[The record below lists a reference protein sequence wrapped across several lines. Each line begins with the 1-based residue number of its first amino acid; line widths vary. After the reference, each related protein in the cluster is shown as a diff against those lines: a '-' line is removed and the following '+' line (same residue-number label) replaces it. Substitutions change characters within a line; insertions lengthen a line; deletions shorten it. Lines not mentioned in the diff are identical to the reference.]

1 MTFNELNLSAPLLRA
16 IAEAGYETP
25 SPIQAKAIPPVLEGR
40 DLMGCAQTGTGKTA
54 AFALPMLDRLNASK
68 PHKPGAIRALI
79 LTPTRELA
87 LQIGESFAAYGKYQ
101 KLRHTVIFGGV
112 GQGPQVEAI
121 KKGVEILIACPG
133 RLNDLVGQG
142 LVDLSNLEIFVL
154 DEADRMLDMGFV
166 HDVKKV
172 IAKLPKVRQ
181 NLMFSAT
188 MPKEIEQLAAGI
200 LRNPAFVKVN
210 PVSST
215 VERIDQSLYFV
226 EKGNKKFLLP
236 WLIKNLN
243 PPVVNALVFSRTKH
257 GADKIAKD
265 LNKQGIPAAAI
276 HGNKSQSARV
286 AALEGFKAGKTKVLV
301 ATDIAARGI
310 DISELSHVFNYD
322 LPEVPETYVHRIGR
336 TARAGADGTAVSF
349 CAPEEKEYLAGI
361 EKLNRRQIPVI
372 SGHPW
377 DGVPAPVKAAPPVR
391 GRKPKAEAAPAEAP
405 AQPEKAEK
413 PAKAV
418 KAEKTPKAEKAA
430 KNAKLEKVK
439 ADPKP
444 QKAKATPKIEAKEE
458 DSMDDNQKRTPGGRS
473 ENRRSNNNRRR
484 ESGAAQA
491 PNRGS
496 NAQPKF
502 DPHFVSAP
510 EATPLRPAKK
520 NLNQNPNQSQNPAP
534 AAKPAQAQNNAPKG
548 ENSRRDRNARG
559 NRNERNDRSARP
571 AQSQNNGQ
579 NEPKSAPSQNA
590 QPQANRRGSAFSA
603 GQGAGRTS
611 RAPKAEPSR
620 RGRAAAAKDE
630 DPGLVL
636 ISRRPPQQKFT
647 NFEEY
652 MTAHGGATAP
662 IEDHSEEV

>member
-1 MTFNELNLSAPLLRA
+1 MTFNELNLSAPVLRA
-16 IAEAGYETP
+16 VAQAGYESL
-25 SPIQAKAIPPVLEGR
+25 SPIQAAAIPPVLAGR

-54 AFALPMLDRLNASK
+54 AFALPMLDRLTASAPRK
-68 PHKPGAIRALI
+68 KGAIRALI

-87 LQIGESFAAYGKYQ
+87 LQIGESFEAYGKYLT
-101 KLRHTVIFGGV
+101 LRSTVIFGGV
-112 GQGPQVEAI
+112 GQAPQVAAL
-121 KKGVEILIACPG
+121 KKGVDILIACPG

-142 LVDLSNLEIFVL
+142 LLDLSNIEIFVL

-172 IAKLPKVRQ
+172 IAKLPRQRQ

-200 LRNPAFVKVN
+200 LHDPAFVKVD

-215 VERIDQSLYFV
+215 VDRIQQSLYFV

-236 WLIKNLN
+236 WLIKNLK
-243 PPVVNALVFSRTKH
+243 PEVVNALVFSRTKH

-276 HGNKSQSARV
+276 HGNKSQTARV
-286 AALEGFKAGKTKVLV
+286 TALEDFKAGKTRVLV

-361 EKLNRRQIPVI
+361 EKLNRRQIPVV

-391 GRKPKAEAAPAEAP
+391 GKKPKAEAEQPA
-405 AQPEKAEK
+405 
-413 PAKAV
+413 
-418 KAEKTPKAEKAA
+418 KAEKAA
-430 KNAKLEKVK
+430 KAEKPAAPKKEKAAAKQLS
-439 ADPKP
+439 PKN
-444 QKAKATPKIEAKEE
+444 TEPKEGTSMEE
-458 DSMDDNQKRTPGGRS
+458 NQKRTSGGRN
-473 ENRRSNNNRRR
+473 ENRRSNNSRTRR
-484 ESGAAQA
+484 EGNAQQPA
-491 PNRGS
+491 NRGS

-510 EATPLRPAKK
+510 EATPLRPVKK
-520 NLNQNPNQSQNPAP
+520 AP
-534 AAKPAQAQNNAPKG
+534 AAQPAAKQTAPAQNGQRQRGGQPARAEQRTDRNDPRTEQRA
-548 ENSRRDRNARG
+548 ERNAR
-559 NRNERNDRSARP
+559 NARP
-571 AQSQNNGQ
+571 AQNGQ
-579 NEPKSAPSQNA
+579 SQQSSRNNRNAVQSSRPDRPAKSEAP
-590 QPQANRRGSAFSA
+590 R
-603 GQGAGRTS
+603 S
-611 RAPKAEPSR
+611 RSRNTAPAR
-620 RGRAAAAKDE
+620 DE
-630 DPGLVL
+630 DPGLML

-652 MTAHGGATAP
+652 MTAHSGATAP
-662 IEDHSEEV
+662 IEDHTDET

>member
-1 MTFNELNLSAPLLRA
+1 MTFKELNLSAPLLRA
-16 IAEAGYETP
+16 VQEAGYETP
-25 SPIQAKAIPPVLEGR
+25 SPIQAAAIPPVLAGR

-54 AFALPMLDRLNASK
+54 AFALPMLDRLTANAPRRK
-68 PHKPGAIRALI
+68 GAVRALI

-87 LQIGESFAAYGKYQ
+87 LQIGESFEAYGKYL
-101 KLRHTVIFGGV
+101 KLRSTVIFGGV
-112 GQGPQVEAI
+112 GQAPQVEAL
-121 KKGVEILIACPG
+121 KKGVDILIACPG
-133 RLNDLVGQG
+133 RLNDLIGQG
-142 LVDLSNLEIFVL
+142 FIDLSALEIFVL

-172 IAKLPKVRQ
+172 IAKLPAQRQ

-188 MPKEIEQLAAGI
+188 MPAEIEQLAAGI
-200 LRNPAFVKVN
+200 LHEPAFVKVD

-215 VERIDQSLYFV
+215 VDRIQQSLYYV
-226 EKGNKKFLLP
+226 EKGNKKLLLP
-236 WLIKNLN
+236 WLIKNLQ

-391 GRKPKAEAAPAEAP
+391 GRKPKMEAVAEAP
-405 AQPEKAEK
+405 APVEKPVKAARAEKAPKAEK
-413 PAKAV
+413 TAKAAKAV
-418 KAEKTPKAEKAA
+418 KAEPKA
-430 KNAKLEKVK
+430 
-439 ADPKP
+439 
-444 QKAKATPKIEAKEE
+444 QKANATPKIEAKEE
-458 DSMDDNQKRTPGGRS
+458 HLMDENQKRTPGGRN

-484 ESGAAQA
+484 EGGAAQA

-510 EATPLRPAKK
+510 ETTPLRPAKK
-520 NLNQNPNQSQNPAP
+520 NLNQNQNAAP
-534 AAKPAQAQNNAPKG
+534 AAKPAAPVQSNNGSKS
-548 ENSRRDRNARG
+548 ENNSRRDRNARG
-559 NRNERNDRSARP
+559 SRNERNERNDRGARP
-571 AQSQNNGQ
+571 AQNQSGSQ
-579 NEPKSAPSQNA
+579 NEPRNA
-590 QPQANRRGSAFSA
+590 QPGSQPQANRRGSAFSA
-603 GQGAGRTS
+603 GQGAGRPA

-620 RGRAAAAKDE
+620 RGRVAAAKDE

-652 MTAHGGATAP
+652 MSAHGGATAP

>member
-1 MTFNELNLSAPLLRA
+1 MTFNELNLSAPVLRA
-16 IAEAGYETP
+16 VAQAGYESP
-25 SPIQAKAIPPVLEGR
+25 SPIQAAAIPPVLAGR
-40 DLMGCAQTGTGKTA
+40 DLMGYAQTGTGKTA
-54 AFALPMLDRLNASK
+54 AFALPMLDRLTASAPRK
-68 PHKPGAIRALI
+68 KGAIRALI

-87 LQIGESFAAYGKYQ
+87 LQIGESFETYGRYLT
-101 KLRHTVIFGGV
+101 LRSTVIFGGV
-112 GQGPQVEAI
+112 GQAPQVAAL
-121 KKGVEILIACPG
+121 KKGVDILIACPG

-142 LVDLSNLEIFVL
+142 LLDLSNIEIFVL

-172 IAKLPKVRQ
+172 IAKLPGQRQ

-200 LRNPAFVKVN
+200 LHDPAFVKVD

-215 VERIDQSLYFV
+215 VDRIQQSLYFV

-236 WLIKNLN
+236 WLIKNLK
-243 PPVVNALVFSRTKH
+243 PEVVNALVFSRTKH

-276 HGNKSQSARV
+276 HGNKSQTARV
-286 AALEGFKAGKTKVLV
+286 TALEDFKAGKTRVLV

-336 TARAGADGTAVSF
+336 TARAGADGTAISF

-361 EKLNRRQIPVI
+361 EKLNRRQIPVV

-391 GRKPKAEAAPAEAP
+391 GKKPKAEAE
-405 AQPEKAEK
+405 QP
-413 PAKAV
+413 V
-418 KAEKTPKAEKAA
+418 KAEQPAKAEKAA
-430 KNAKLEKVK
+430 KAEKPAAPKKEKAAAKQPS
-439 ADPKP
+439 PKN
-444 QKAKATPKIEAKEE
+444 TEPKEGTSMEE
-458 DSMDDNQKRTPGGRS
+458 NQKRTSGGRN
-473 ENRRSNNNRRR
+473 ENRRSNNSRTRR
-484 ESGAAQA
+484 EGNAQQPA
-491 PNRGS
+491 NRGS

-510 EATPLRPAKK
+510 EATPLRPVKK
-520 NLNQNPNQSQNPAP
+520 AP
-534 AAKPAQAQNNAPKG
+534 AAQPAAKQTAPAQNGQRQRGGQPARAEQRTDRNDPRTEQRA
-548 ENSRRDRNARG
+548 ERNAR
-559 NRNERNDRSARP
+559 NARP
-571 AQSQNNGQ
+571 AQNGQ
-579 NEPKSAPSQNA
+579 SQQGSRNNRNAVQSSRPDRPAKSEAP
-590 QPQANRRGSAFSA
+590 R
-603 GQGAGRTS
+603 S
-611 RAPKAEPSR
+611 RSRNTAPAR
-620 RGRAAAAKDE
+620 DE
-630 DPGLVL
+630 DPGLML

-662 IEDHSEEV
+662 IEDHTDET

>member
-1 MTFNELNLSAPLLRA
+1 MTFNELNLSAPVLRA
-16 IAEAGYETP
+16 VAQAGYESP
-25 SPIQAKAIPPVLEGR
+25 SPIQAAAIPPVLAGR

-54 AFALPMLDRLNASK
+54 AFALPMLDRLTASAPRK
-68 PHKPGAIRALI
+68 KGAIRALI

-87 LQIGESFAAYGKYQ
+87 LQIGESFEAYGKYLT
-101 KLRHTVIFGGV
+101 LRSTVIFGGV
-112 GQGPQVEAI
+112 GLAPQVAAL
-121 KKGVEILIACPG
+121 KKGVDILIACPG

-142 LVDLSNLEIFVL
+142 LLDLSNIEIFVL

-172 IAKLPKVRQ
+172 IAKLPRQRQ

-200 LRNPAFVKVN
+200 LHDPAFVKVD

-215 VERIDQSLYFV
+215 VDRIQQSLYFV

-236 WLIKNLN
+236 WLIKNLK
-243 PPVVNALVFSRTKH
+243 PEVVNALVFSRTKH

-265 LNKQGIPAAAI
+265 LNKQGIPVAAI
-276 HGNKSQSARV
+276 HGNKSQTARV
-286 AALEGFKAGKTKVLV
+286 TALEDFKAGKTRVLV

-361 EKLNRRQIPVI
+361 EKLNRRQIPVV

-391 GRKPKAEAAPAEAP
+391 GKKPKAEAE
-405 AQPEKAEK
+405 QPEK
-413 PAKAV
+413 PV
-418 KAEKTPKAEKAA
+418 KAEQPAKAEKAA
-430 KNAKLEKVK
+430 KAEKPAAPKKEKAAAKQPS
-439 ADPKP
+439 PKN
-444 QKAKATPKIEAKEE
+444 TEPKEGTSMEE
-458 DSMDDNQKRTPGGRS
+458 NQKRTSGGRS
-473 ENRRSNNNRRR
+473 ENRRSNNSRTRR
-484 ESGAAQA
+484 EGNA
-491 PNRGS
+491 PQPANRGS

-510 EATPLRPAKK
+510 EATPLRPVKK
-520 NLNQNPNQSQNPAP
+520 AP
-534 AAKPAQAQNNAPKG
+534 AAQPAAKQTAPAQNGQRQRGGQPARAEQRTDRNDPRTEQRA
-548 ENSRRDRNARG
+548 ERNAR
-559 NRNERNDRSARP
+559 NARP
-571 AQSQNNGQ
+571 AQNSQSQQGSRNNRNAVQ
-579 NEPKSAPSQNA
+579 SSRPARPAKSEAP
-590 QPQANRRGSAFSA
+590 
-603 GQGAGRTS
+603 
-611 RAPKAEPSR
+611 
-620 RGRAAAAKDE
+620 RGRSRNAAPARDE
-630 DPGLVL
+630 DPGLML

-647 NFEEY
+647 SFEEY

-662 IEDHSEEV
+662 IEDHTDET

>member
-1 MTFNELNLSAPLLRA
+1 MTFNELNLSAPVLRA
-16 IAEAGYETP
+16 VAQAGYESP
-25 SPIQAKAIPPVLEGR
+25 SPIQAAAIPPVLAGR

-54 AFALPMLDRLNASK
+54 AFALPMLDRLTASAPRK
-68 PHKPGAIRALI
+68 KGAIRALI

-87 LQIGESFAAYGKYQ
+87 LQIGESFEAYGKYLT
-101 KLRHTVIFGGV
+101 LRSTVIFGGV
-112 GQGPQVEAI
+112 GQAPQVAAL
-121 KKGVEILIACPG
+121 KKGVDILIACPG

-142 LVDLSNLEIFVL
+142 LLDLSNIEIFVL

-172 IAKLPKVRQ
+172 IAKLPRQRQ

-200 LRNPAFVKVN
+200 LHDPAFVKVD

-215 VERIDQSLYFV
+215 VERIQQSLYFV

-236 WLIKNLN
+236 WLIKNLR
-243 PPVVNALVFSRTKH
+243 PEVVNALVFSRTKH

-276 HGNKSQSARV
+276 HGNKSQTARV
-286 AALEGFKAGKTKVLV
+286 TALEDFKAGKTRVLV

-361 EKLNRRQIPVI
+361 EKLNRRQIPVV

-391 GRKPKAEAAPAEAP
+391 GKKPKAEAE
-405 AQPEKAEK
+405 QPEKPVKAEK
-413 PAKAV
+413 PAKA
-418 KAEKTPKAEKAA
+418 EKAA
-430 KNAKLEKVK
+430 KAEKPAAPKKEKAAAKQPS
-439 ADPKP
+439 PKN
-444 QKAKATPKIEAKEE
+444 TEPKEGTSMEE
-458 DSMDDNQKRTPGGRS
+458 NQKRTSGGRS
-473 ENRRSNNNRRR
+473 ENRRSNNSRTRR
-484 ESGAAQA
+484 EGNAQQPA
-491 PNRGS
+491 NRGS

-502 DPHFVSAP
+502 GPHFVSAP
-510 EATPLRPAKK
+510 EATPLRPVKK
-520 NLNQNPNQSQNPAP
+520 AP
-534 AAKPAQAQNNAPKG
+534 AAQPAAKQTAPAQNGQRQRGGQPARAEQRTDRNDPRTEQRA
-548 ENSRRDRNARG
+548 ERNAR
-559 NRNERNDRSARP
+559 NARP
-571 AQSQNNGQ
+571 AQNSQSQQGNRNNRNAVQ
-579 NEPKSAPSQNA
+579 SSRPDRPAKSEAP
-590 QPQANRRGSAFSA
+590 
-603 GQGAGRTS
+603 
-611 RAPKAEPSR
+611 
-620 RGRAAAAKDE
+620 RGRSRNAAPARDE
-630 DPGLVL
+630 DPGLML

-662 IEDHSEEV
+662 IEDHTDET

>member
-1 MTFNELNLSAPLLRA
+1 MTFNELNLSAPVLRA
-16 IAEAGYETP
+16 VAQAGYESP
-25 SPIQAKAIPPVLEGR
+25 SPIQAAAIPPVLAGR

-54 AFALPMLDRLNASK
+54 AFALPMLDRLTASAPRK
-68 PHKPGAIRALI
+68 KGAIRALI

-87 LQIGESFAAYGKYQ
+87 LQIGESFEAYGKYLT
-101 KLRHTVIFGGV
+101 LRSTVIFGGV
-112 GQGPQVEAI
+112 GQAPQVAAL
-121 KKGVEILIACPG
+121 KKGVDILIACPG

-142 LVDLSNLEIFVL
+142 LLDLSNIEIFVL

-172 IAKLPKVRQ
+172 IAKLPRQRQ

-200 LRNPAFVKVN
+200 LHDPAFVKVD

-215 VERIDQSLYFV
+215 VDRIQQSLYFV

-236 WLIKNLN
+236 WLIKNLK
-243 PPVVNALVFSRTKH
+243 PEVVNALVFSRTKH

-276 HGNKSQSARV
+276 HGNKSQTARV
-286 AALEGFKAGKTKVLV
+286 TALEDFKAGKTRVLV

-361 EKLNRRQIPVI
+361 EKLNRRQIPVV

-391 GRKPKAEAAPAEAP
+391 GKKPKAEAEQPA
-405 AQPEKAEK
+405 
-413 PAKAV
+413 
-418 KAEKTPKAEKAA
+418 KAEKAA
-430 KNAKLEKVK
+430 KAEKPAAPKKEKAAAKQPS
-439 ADPKP
+439 PKN
-444 QKAKATPKIEAKEE
+444 TEPKEGTSMEE
-458 DSMDDNQKRTPGGRS
+458 NQKRTSGGRN
-473 ENRRSNNNRRR
+473 ENRRANNSRTRR
-484 ESGAAQA
+484 EGNA
-491 PNRGS
+491 PQPANRGSNAPQPANRGS

-510 EATPLRPAKK
+510 EATPLRPVKK
-520 NLNQNPNQSQNPAP
+520 AP
-534 AAKPAQAQNNAPKG
+534 AAQPAAKQTAPAQNGQRQRGGQPARAEQRTDRNDPRTEQRA
-548 ENSRRDRNARG
+548 ERNSRN
-559 NRNERNDRSARP
+559 ARP
-571 AQSQNNGQ
+571 AQNSQSQQGSRNNRNAVQ
-579 NEPKSAPSQNA
+579 SSRPDRPAKSEAP
-590 QPQANRRGSAFSA
+590 
-603 GQGAGRTS
+603 
-611 RAPKAEPSR
+611 
-620 RGRAAAAKDE
+620 RGRSRNAAPARDE
-630 DPGLVL
+630 DPGLML

-662 IEDHSEEV
+662 IEDHTDET

>member
-1 MTFNELNLSAPLLRA
+1 MTFNELNLSAPVLRA
-16 IAEAGYETP
+16 VAQAGYESP
-25 SPIQAKAIPPVLEGR
+25 SPIQAAAIPPVLAGR

-54 AFALPMLDRLNASK
+54 AFALPMLDRLTASAPRK
-68 PHKPGAIRALI
+68 KGAIRALI

-87 LQIGESFAAYGKYQ
+87 LQIGESFEAYGKYLT
-101 KLRHTVIFGGV
+101 LRSTVIFGGV
-112 GQGPQVEAI
+112 GQAPQVAAL
-121 KKGVEILIACPG
+121 KKGVDILIACPG

-142 LVDLSNLEIFVL
+142 LLDLSNIEIFVL

-172 IAKLPKVRQ
+172 IAKLPRQRQ

-200 LRNPAFVKVN
+200 LHDPAFVKVD

-215 VERIDQSLYFV
+215 VDRIQQSLYFV

-236 WLIKNLN
+236 WLIKNLK
-243 PPVVNALVFSRTKH
+243 PEVVNALVFSRTKH

-276 HGNKSQSARV
+276 HGNKSQTARV
-286 AALEGFKAGKTKVLV
+286 TALEDFKAGKTRVLV

-361 EKLNRRQIPVI
+361 EKLNRRQIPVV

-391 GRKPKAEAAPAEAP
+391 GKKPKAEAE
-405 AQPEKAEK
+405 QPEKPVKAEK
-413 PAKAV
+413 PAKA
-418 KAEKTPKAEKAA
+418 EKAA
-430 KNAKLEKVK
+430 KAEK
-439 ADPKP
+439 P
-444 QKAKATPKIEAKEE
+444 ATPKKEKAAAKQPSPKNTEPKEGTSMEE
-458 DSMDDNQKRTPGGRS
+458 NQKRTSGGRS
-473 ENRRSNNNRRR
+473 ENRRSNNSRTRR
-484 ESGAAQA
+484 EGNA
-491 PNRGS
+491 PQPANRGS

-510 EATPLRPAKK
+510 EATPLRPVKK
-520 NLNQNPNQSQNPAP
+520 AP
-534 AAKPAQAQNNAPKG
+534 AAQPAAKQTAPVQNGQRQRGGQPARAEQRTDRNDPRTEQRA
-548 ENSRRDRNARG
+548 ERNSRN
-559 NRNERNDRSARP
+559 ARP
-571 AQSQNNGQ
+571 AQNSQNQQGSRNNRNAVQ
-579 NEPKSAPSQNA
+579 SSRPDRPAKSEAP
-590 QPQANRRGSAFSA
+590 
-603 GQGAGRTS
+603 
-611 RAPKAEPSR
+611 
-620 RGRAAAAKDE
+620 RGRSRNAAPARDE
-630 DPGLVL
+630 DPGLML

-662 IEDHSEEV
+662 IEDHTNET

>member
-1 MTFNELNLSAPLLRA
+1 MTFNDLKLSAPLLKA
-16 IAEAGYETP
+16 VSEAGYETP
-25 SPIQAKAIPPVLEGR
+25 SPIQASAIPPVLEGR

-54 AFALPMLDRLNASK
+54 AFALPMLDRLSAAAPRK
-68 PHKPGAIRALI
+68 KGAVRALI

-87 LQIGESFAAYGKYQ
+87 LQIGESFDAYGKYL
-101 KLRHTVIFGGV
+101 KLRSTVIFGGV
-112 GQGPQVEAI
+112 GQAPQVEAI
-121 KKGVEILIACPG
+121 RKGVDILIACPG
-133 RLNDLVGQG
+133 RLNDLIGQG
-142 LVDLSNLEIFVL
+142 HIDLSNLEVFVL

-172 IAKLPKVRQ
+172 IAKLPAKRQ

-200 LRNPAFVKVN
+200 LHDPAFVKVD

-236 WLIKNLN
+236 WLIQNLN

-391 GRKPKAEAAPAEAP
+391 GRKPKMEAVAEAP
-405 AQPEKAEK
+405 VEKPVKAAKAEK
-413 PAKAV
+413 APKAEKTAKAAKAV
-418 KAEKTPKAEKAA
+418 KAEPKA
-430 KNAKLEKVK
+430 
-439 ADPKP
+439 
-444 QKAKATPKIEAKEE
+444 QKANATPKIEAKEE
-458 DSMDDNQKRTPGGRS
+458 HLMDENQKRTPGGRN

-484 ESGAAQA
+484 EGGAAQA
-491 PNRGS
+491 PSRGS

-510 EATPLRPAKK
+510 ETTPLRPAKK
-520 NLNQNPNQSQNPAP
+520 NLNQNQNAAP
-534 AAKPAQAQNNAPKG
+534 AAKPAAPVQSNNGPKG
-548 ENSRRDRNARG
+548 ENNSRRDRNARG
-559 NRNERNDRSARP
+559 SRNERNDRNDRGARP
-571 AQSQNNGQ
+571 AQNQSGSQ
-579 NEPKSAPSQNA
+579 NEPRNA
-590 QPQANRRGSAFSA
+590 QPGSQPQANRRGSAFSA
-603 GQGAGRTS
+603 GQGAGRPA

-620 RGRAAAAKDE
+620 RGRVAAAKDE

-652 MTAHGGATAP
+652 MSAHGGATAP

>member
-1 MTFNELNLSAPLLRA
+1 MTFNELNLSAPVLRA
-16 IAEAGYETP
+16 VAQAGYESP
-25 SPIQAKAIPPVLEGR
+25 SPIQAAAIPPVLAGR

-54 AFALPMLDRLNASK
+54 AFALPMLDRLTASAPRK
-68 PHKPGAIRALI
+68 KGAIRALI

-87 LQIGESFAAYGKYQ
+87 LQIGESFEAYGKYLT
-101 KLRHTVIFGGV
+101 LRSTVIFGGV
-112 GQGPQVEAI
+112 GQAPQVAAL
-121 KKGVEILIACPG
+121 KKGVDILIACPG

-142 LVDLSNLEIFVL
+142 LLDLSNIEIFVL

-172 IAKLPKVRQ
+172 IAKLPRQRQ

-200 LRNPAFVKVN
+200 LHDPAFVKVD

-215 VERIDQSLYFV
+215 VDRIQQSLYFV

-236 WLIKNLN
+236 WLIKNLK
-243 PPVVNALVFSRTKH
+243 PEVVNALVFSRTKH

-276 HGNKSQSARV
+276 HGNKSQTARV
-286 AALEGFKAGKTKVLV
+286 TALEDFKAGKTRVLV

-361 EKLNRRQIPVI
+361 EKLNRRQIPVV

-391 GRKPKAEAAPAEAP
+391 GKKPKAEAE
-405 AQPEKAEK
+405 QPVKAEK
-413 PAKAV
+413 PAKAEKAT
-418 KAEKTPKAEKAA
+418 KAEKPAAPKKEKAA
-430 KNAKLEKVK
+430 AKQPSPKNTE
-439 ADPKP
+439 PKEG
-444 QKAKATPKIEAKEE
+444 TSMEE
-458 DSMDDNQKRTPGGRS
+458 NQKRTSGGRS
-473 ENRRSNNNRRR
+473 ENRRSNNSRTRR
-484 ESGAAQA
+484 EGNA
-491 PNRGS
+491 PQSANRGS

-510 EATPLRPAKK
+510 EATPLRPVKK
-520 NLNQNPNQSQNPAP
+520 AP
-534 AAKPAQAQNNAPKG
+534 AAQPAAKQTAPAQNGQRQRGGQPARAEQRIDRNDPRTEQRA
-548 ENSRRDRNARG
+548 ERNSRN
-559 NRNERNDRSARP
+559 ARP
-571 AQSQNNGQ
+571 AQNSQNQQGSRNAAQ
-579 NEPKSAPSQNA
+579 SSRPARPVKSEAP
-590 QPQANRRGSAFSA
+590 
-603 GQGAGRTS
+603 
-611 RAPKAEPSR
+611 
-620 RGRAAAAKDE
+620 RGRSRNTAPARDE
-630 DPGLVL
+630 DPGLML

-662 IEDHSEEV
+662 IEDHTDET

>member
-1 MTFNELNLSAPLLRA
+1 MTFNELHLSAPLLRA
-16 IAEAGYETP
+16 IAEAGYENP
-25 SPIQAKAIPPVLEGR
+25 SPIQAAAIPPVLEGR

-54 AFALPMLDRLNASK
+54 AFALPMLDRLNAVPARK
-68 PHKPGAIRALI
+68 KGAVRALI

-121 KKGVEILIACPG
+121 RKGVEILIACPG

-142 LVDLSNLEIFVL
+142 LVDLSHVEIFVL

-166 HDVKKV
+166 HDVKRV
-172 IAKLPKVRQ
+172 IAKLPKERQ

-188 MPKEIEQLAAGI
+188 MPKEIEQLAEGI
-200 LRNPAFVKVN
+200 LKDPAFVKVD

-215 VERIDQSLYFV
+215 VDRIDQSLYFV

-236 WLIKNLN
+236 WLIKNLQ

-265 LNKQGIPAAAI
+265 LTKQGIPAAAI

-349 CAPEEKEYLAGI
+349 CAPEEQEYLAGI
-361 EKLNRRQIPVI
+361 EKLNRRKIPVI

-391 GRKPKAEAAPAEAP
+391 GRKPKAEPVENAVEATPKKPAKG
-405 AQPEKAEK
+405 EKAAG

-418 KAEKTPKAEKAA
+418 KAQQPKAEKTA
-430 KNAKLEKVK
+430 KA
-439 ADPKP
+439 
-444 QKAKATPKIEAKEE
+444 QKAPKIEAKEE
-458 DSMDDNQKRTPGGRS
+458 TSMDENQKRTPGGRS
-473 ENRRSNNNRRR
+473 ENRRSNNRRR
-484 ESGAAQA
+484 EGGNAQA
-491 PNRGS
+491 ANRGS

-520 NLNQNPNQSQNPAP
+520 KGAIEPAP
-534 AAKPAQAQNNAPKG
+534 AAKAIPTAANNARPEQRSERNEG
-548 ENSRRDRNARG
+548 RSRRGRG
-559 NRNERNDRSARP
+559 NDRAENRDSRSARP
-571 AQSQNNGQ
+571 AQS
-579 NEPKSAPSQNA
+579 EARAA
-590 QPQANRRGSAFSA
+590 QPQPGRRNGSTGGGQASA
-603 GQGAGRTS
+603 GQGAPRSSARAPRNDRAENRSRS
-611 RAPKAEPSR
+611 RAASAPLKN
-620 RGRAAAAKDE
+620 E

-647 NFEEY
+647 SFEEY
-652 MTAHGGATAP
+652 MNAHGGATAP
-662 IEDHSEEV
+662 IEDHSEET

>member
-1 MTFNELNLSAPLLRA
+1 MTFNELNLSAPVLRA
-16 IAEAGYETP
+16 VAQAGYESP
-25 SPIQAKAIPPVLEGR
+25 SPIQAAAIPPVLAGR

-54 AFALPMLDRLNASK
+54 AFALPMLDRLTASAPRK
-68 PHKPGAIRALI
+68 KGAIRALI

-87 LQIGESFAAYGKYQ
+87 LQIGESFEAYGKYLT
-101 KLRHTVIFGGV
+101 LRNTVIFGGV
-112 GQGPQVEAI
+112 GQAPQVAAL
-121 KKGVEILIACPG
+121 KKGVDILIACPG

-142 LVDLSNLEIFVL
+142 LLDLSNIEIFVL

-172 IAKLPKVRQ
+172 IAKLPRQRQ

-200 LRNPAFVKVN
+200 LHDPAFVKVD

-215 VERIDQSLYFV
+215 VDRIQQSLYFV

-236 WLIKNLN
+236 WLIKNLK
-243 PPVVNALVFSRTKH
+243 PEVLNALVFSRTKH

-276 HGNKSQSARV
+276 HGNKSQTARV
-286 AALEGFKAGKTKVLV
+286 TALEDFKAGKTRVLV

-361 EKLNRRQIPVI
+361 EKLNRRQIPVV

-391 GRKPKAEAAPAEAP
+391 GKKPKAEAE
-405 AQPEKAEK
+405 QPEK
-413 PAKAV
+413 PV
-418 KAEKTPKAEKAA
+418 KAEQPAKAEKAA
-430 KNAKLEKVK
+430 KAEKPAAPKKEKAAAKQPS
-439 ADPKP
+439 PKN
-444 QKAKATPKIEAKEE
+444 TEPKEGTSMEE
-458 DSMDDNQKRTPGGRS
+458 NQKRTSGGRS
-473 ENRRSNNNRRR
+473 ENRRSNNSRTRR
-484 ESGAAQA
+484 EGNA
-491 PNRGS
+491 PQPANRGS

-510 EATPLRPAKK
+510 EATPLRPVKK
-520 NLNQNPNQSQNPAP
+520 APAVQP
-534 AAKPAQAQNNAPKG
+534 AAKQTAPAQNGQRQRGGQPARAEQRTDRNDPRTEQRA
-548 ENSRRDRNARG
+548 ERNSRNT
-559 NRNERNDRSARP
+559 RP
-571 AQSQNNGQ
+571 AQNGQ
-579 NEPKSAPSQNA
+579 SQQGSRNNRNAVQSSRPDRPAKSEAP
-590 QPQANRRGSAFSA
+590 
-603 GQGAGRTS
+603 
-611 RAPKAEPSR
+611 
-620 RGRAAAAKDE
+620 RGRSRNAAPARDE
-630 DPGLVL
+630 DPGLML

-662 IEDHSEEV
+662 IEDHTDET

>member
-1 MTFNELNLSAPLLRA
+1 MTFKELNLSAPLLRA
-16 IAEAGYETP
+16 VQEAGYETP
-25 SPIQAKAIPPVLEGR
+25 SPIQAAAIPPVLSGR

-54 AFALPMLDRLNASK
+54 AFALPMLDRLTANAPRRK
-68 PHKPGAIRALI
+68 GAIRALI

-87 LQIGESFAAYGKYQ
+87 LQIGESFDAYGKYL
-101 KLRHTVIFGGV
+101 KLRSTVIFGGV
-112 GQGPQVEAI
+112 GQAPQVEAL
-121 KKGVEILIACPG
+121 KKGVDILIACPG
-133 RLNDLVGQG
+133 RLNDLIGQG
-142 LVDLSNLEIFVL
+142 FIDLSNLEIFVL

-172 IAKLPKVRQ
+172 IAKLPGERQ

-188 MPKEIEQLAAGI
+188 MPTEIEQLAAGI
-200 LRNPAFVKVN
+200 LRKPAFVKVD

-215 VERIDQSLYFV
+215 VDRIRQSLYHV

-236 WLIKNLN
+236 WLIKNLQ

-265 LNKQGIPAAAI
+265 LTKQGIPAAAI
-276 HGNKSQSARV
+276 HGNKSQTARV
-286 AALEGFKAGKTKVLV
+286 TALENFKAGKTKVLV

-361 EKLNRRQIPVI
+361 EKLNRRQIPVV

-391 GRKPKAEAAPAEAP
+391 GKKPKAEAE
-405 AQPEKAEK
+405 QPEKPVKAEK
-413 PAKAV
+413 PAKA
-418 KAEKTPKAEKAA
+418 EKAA
-430 KNAKLEKVK
+430 KAEKPAAPKKEKAAAKQPS
-439 ADPKP
+439 PKN
-444 QKAKATPKIEAKEE
+444 TEPKEGTSMEE
-458 DSMDDNQKRTPGGRS
+458 NQKRTSGGRN
-473 ENRRSNNNRRR
+473 ENRRSNNSRTRR
-484 ESGAAQA
+484 EGNA
-491 PNRGS
+491 PQPANRGS

-510 EATPLRPAKK
+510 EATPLRPVKK
-520 NLNQNPNQSQNPAP
+520 AP
-534 AAKPAQAQNNAPKG
+534 AAQPAAKQTAPAQNGQRQRGGQPARAEQRTDRNDPRTEQRA
-548 ENSRRDRNARG
+548 ERNAR
-559 NRNERNDRSARP
+559 NARP
-571 AQSQNNGQ
+571 AQNSQSQQGSRNNRNAVQ
-579 NEPKSAPSQNA
+579 SSRPAKSEAP
-590 QPQANRRGSAFSA
+590 
-603 GQGAGRTS
+603 
-611 RAPKAEPSR
+611 
-620 RGRAAAAKDE
+620 RGRSRNAAPARDE
-630 DPGLVL
+630 DPGLML

-662 IEDHSEEV
+662 IEDHTDET

>member
-1 MTFNELNLSAPLLRA
+1 MTFNELNLSAPVLRA
-16 IAEAGYETP
+16 VAQAGYESP
-25 SPIQAKAIPPVLEGR
+25 SPIQAAAIPPVLAGR

-54 AFALPMLDRLNASK
+54 AFALPMLDRLTASAPRK
-68 PHKPGAIRALI
+68 KGAIRALI

-87 LQIGESFAAYGKYQ
+87 LQIGESFEAYGKYLT
-101 KLRHTVIFGGV
+101 LRSTVIFGGV
-112 GQGPQVEAI
+112 GQAPQVAAL
-121 KKGVEILIACPG
+121 KKGVDILIACPG

-142 LVDLSNLEIFVL
+142 LLDLSNIEIFVL

-172 IAKLPKVRQ
+172 IAKLPRQRQ

-200 LRNPAFVKVN
+200 LHDPAFVKVD

-215 VERIDQSLYFV
+215 VDRIQQSLYFV

-236 WLIKNLN
+236 WLIKNLK
-243 PPVVNALVFSRTKH
+243 PEVVNALVFSRTKH

-276 HGNKSQSARV
+276 HGNKSQTARV
-286 AALEGFKAGKTKVLV
+286 TALEDFKAGKTRVLV

-361 EKLNRRQIPVI
+361 EKLNRRQIPVV

-391 GRKPKAEAAPAEAP
+391 GKKPKAEAE
-405 AQPEKAEK
+405 QPEK
-413 PAKAV
+413 PA
-418 KAEKTPKAEKAA
+418 KAEKAA
-430 KNAKLEKVK
+430 KAEKPAAPKKEKAAAKQPG
-439 ADPKP
+439 PKN
-444 QKAKATPKIEAKEE
+444 TEPKEGTSMEE
-458 DSMDDNQKRTPGGRS
+458 NQKRTSGGRN
-473 ENRRSNNNRRR
+473 ENRRSNNSRTRR
-484 ESGAAQA
+484 EGNA
-491 PNRGS
+491 PQPANRGS

-510 EATPLRPAKK
+510 EATPLRPVKK
-520 NLNQNPNQSQNPAP
+520 AP
-534 AAKPAQAQNNAPKG
+534 AAQPAAKQTAPAQNGQRQRGGQPARAEQRTDRNDPRTEQRA
-548 ENSRRDRNARG
+548 ERNAR
-559 NRNERNDRSARP
+559 NARP
-571 AQSQNNGQ
+571 AQNGQ
-579 NEPKSAPSQNA
+579 SQQGSRNNRNAVQSSRPDRPAKSEAP
-590 QPQANRRGSAFSA
+590 
-603 GQGAGRTS
+603 
-611 RAPKAEPSR
+611 
-620 RGRAAAAKDE
+620 RGRSRNAAPARDE
-630 DPGLVL
+630 DPGLML

-662 IEDHSEEV
+662 IEDHTDET

>member
-1 MTFNELNLSAPLLRA
+1 MTFKELNLSAPLLRA
-16 IAEAGYETP
+16 VQEAGYETP
-25 SPIQAKAIPPVLEGR
+25 SPIQAAAIPPVLSGR

-54 AFALPMLDRLNASK
+54 AFALPMLDRLTANAPRRK
-68 PHKPGAIRALI
+68 GAIRALI

-87 LQIGESFAAYGKYQ
+87 LQIGESFDAYGKYL
-101 KLRHTVIFGGV
+101 KLRSTVIFGGV
-112 GQGPQVEAI
+112 GQAPQVEAL
-121 KKGVEILIACPG
+121 KKGVDILIACPG
-133 RLNDLVGQG
+133 RLNDLIGQG
-142 LVDLSNLEIFVL
+142 FIDLSDLEIFVL

-172 IAKLPKVRQ
+172 IAKLPGERQ

-188 MPKEIEQLAAGI
+188 MPTEIEQLAAGI
-200 LRNPAFVKVN
+200 LRKPAFVKVD

-215 VERIDQSLYFV
+215 VDRIQQSLYHV

-236 WLIKNLN
+236 WLIKNLQ

-265 LNKQGIPAAAI
+265 LTKQGIPAAAI
-276 HGNKSQSARV
+276 HGNKSQTARV
-286 AALEGFKAGKTKVLV
+286 TALENFKAGKTKVLV

-349 CAPEEKEYLAGI
+349 CAPEEQEYLAGI
-361 EKLNRRQIPVI
+361 EKLNRRKIPVV

-377 DGVPAPVKAAPPVR
+377 DGVPAPVRPEPPVR
-391 GRKPKAEAAPAEAP
+391 GKKPKAAAAEPAEKQAAKQAKPAKSEAKPEKKAAPAPKVQA
-405 AQPEKAEK
+405 K
-413 PAKAV
+413 PV
-418 KAEKTPKAEKAA
+418 
-430 KNAKLEKVK
+430 
-439 ADPKP
+439 
-444 QKAKATPKIEAKEE
+444 KIEKEE
-458 DSMDDNQKRTPGGRS
+458 PLMDDTKRTSGGRS
-473 ENRRSNNNRRR
+473 SDRRSNTGSRPRR
-484 ESGAAQA
+484 EQNA
-491 PNRGS
+491 PARGS

-520 NLNQNPNQSQNPAP
+520 AP
-534 AAKPAQAQNNAPKG
+534 AAPAAPAIRTAAQPAQQNSSMHGQK
-548 ENSRRDRNARG
+548 SR
-559 NRNERNDRSARP
+559 RNDRSDRPARQNSQP
-571 AQSQNNGQ
+571 AAQSQNAEQGRSANNGPRSRQ
-579 NEPKSAPSQNA
+579 NGPRSA
-590 QPQANRRGSAFSA
+590 QPAAA
-603 GQGAGRTS
+603 
-611 RAPKAEPSR
+611 RAPKTESGRRSR
-620 RGRAAAAKDE
+620 AVVRDD

-652 MTAHGGATAP
+652 MNAHGGATAP
-662 IEDHSEEV
+662 IEDHSDEV

>member
-1 MTFNELNLSAPLLRA
+1 MFQGYSQETVDFMWGIRFNNERSWFLA
-16 IAEAGYETP
+16 
-25 SPIQAKAIPPVLEGR
+25 
-40 DLMGCAQTGTGKTA
+40 
-54 AFALPMLDRLNASK
+54 
-68 PHKPGAIRALI
+68 HKDDYQQHL

-87 LQIGESFAAYGKYQ
+87 LQIGESFEAYGKYL
-101 KLRHTVIFGGV
+101 KLRSTVIFGGV
-112 GQGPQVEAI
+112 GQAPQVEAL
-121 KKGVEILIACPG
+121 KKGVDILIACPG
-133 RLNDLVGQG
+133 RLNDLIGQG
-142 LVDLSNLEIFVL
+142 FIDLSDLEIFVL

-172 IAKLPKVRQ
+172 IAKLPRQRQ

-200 LRNPAFVKVN
+200 LHDPAFVKVD

-215 VERIDQSLYFV
+215 VDRIQQSLYFV

-236 WLIKNLN
+236 WLIKNLK
-243 PPVVNALVFSRTKH
+243 PEVVNALVFSRTKH

-276 HGNKSQSARV
+276 HGNKSQTARV
-286 AALEGFKAGKTKVLV
+286 TALEDFKAGKTRVLV

-361 EKLNRRQIPVI
+361 EKLNRRQIPVV

-391 GRKPKAEAAPAEAP
+391 GKKPKAEAE
-405 AQPEKAEK
+405 QPEKPVKAEK
-413 PAKAV
+413 PAKA
-418 KAEKTPKAEKAA
+418 EKAA
-430 KNAKLEKVK
+430 KAEKPAAPKKEKAAAKQPS
-439 ADPKP
+439 PKN
-444 QKAKATPKIEAKEE
+444 TEPKEGTSMEE
-458 DSMDDNQKRTPGGRS
+458 NQKRTSGGRN
-473 ENRRSNNNRRR
+473 ENRRSNNSRTRR
-484 ESGAAQA
+484 EGNA
-491 PNRGS
+491 PQPANRGS

-510 EATPLRPAKK
+510 EATPLRPVKK
-520 NLNQNPNQSQNPAP
+520 AP
-534 AAKPAQAQNNAPKG
+534 AAQPVAKQTAPAQNGQRQRGGQPARAEQ
-548 ENSRRDRNARG
+548 RTDRNDPRTEQRAE
-559 NRNERNDRSARP
+559 RNSRNDRPAQNSQSQQGSRNNRNAVQSSRPARP
-571 AQSQNNGQ
+571 A
-579 NEPKSAPSQNA
+579 KSEAP
-590 QPQANRRGSAFSA
+590 
-603 GQGAGRTS
+603 
-611 RAPKAEPSR
+611 
-620 RGRAAAAKDE
+620 RGRSRNAAPARDE
-630 DPGLVL
+630 DPGLML

-662 IEDHSEEV
+662 IEDHTDET

>member
-16 IAEAGYETP
+16 VAEAGYESP
-25 SPIQAKAIPPVLEGR
+25 SPIQASAIPPVLAGR

-54 AFALPMLDRLNASK
+54 AFALPMLDRLTANPAK
-68 PHKPGAIRALI
+68 KKGAVRALI

-87 LQIGESFAAYGKYQ
+87 LQIGESFEMYGKYLS
-101 KLRHTVIFGGV
+101 LRSTVIFGGV
-112 GQGPQVEAI
+112 GQAPQVAAI
-121 KKGVEILIACPG
+121 KKGVDILIACPG

-142 LVDLSNLEIFVL
+142 LIDLGSIEIFVL

-172 IAKLPKVRQ
+172 IAKLPAKRQ

-200 LRNPAFVKVN
+200 LHDPAFVKVD

-226 EKGNKKFLLP
+226 EKGNKKLLLP
-236 WLIKNLN
+236 WLIKNLT
-243 PPVVNALVFSRTKH
+243 PPVQNALVFSRTKH

-286 AALEGFKAGKTKVLV
+286 AALEGFKAGQTKVLV

-349 CAPEEKEYLAGI
+349 CAPEEQEYLAGI
-361 EKLNRRQIPVI
+361 EKLNRQKIPVV

-377 DGVPAPVKAAPPVR
+377 DGVPAPAKKEPPVR
-391 GRKPKAEAAPAEAP
+391 GKKPKAEAEAP
-405 AQPEKAEK
+405 AAKPEQ

-418 KAEKTPKAEKAA
+418 KPARPTRPKKEKPAAEKQPLKSQ
-430 KNAKLEKVK
+430 
-439 ADPKP
+439 P
-444 QKAKATPKIEAKEE
+444 KEE
-458 DSMDDNQKRTPGGRS
+458 PSMEENQKRTSGGRN
-473 ENRRSNNNRRR
+473 ENRRSNNNRPRR
-484 ESGAAQA
+484 EDSAAA

-520 NLNQNPNQSQNPAP
+520 AAPVQPAAKAAP
-534 AAKPAQAQNNAPKG
+534 AANNAKSEQG
-548 ENSRRDRNARG
+548 SGQSRRNAQPNGQNGQSRPARG
-559 NRNERNDRSARP
+559 SRNERTERNGDRAARP
-571 AQSQNNGQ
+571 AQNSAQSGKPRSERSSQ
-579 NEPKSAPSQNA
+579 PARAP
-590 QPQANRRGSAFSA
+590 
-603 GQGAGRTS
+603 
-611 RAPKAEPSR
+611 RAPKQETSR
-620 RGRAAAAKDE
+620 GRGRAAAPSRDE

-652 MTAHGGATAP
+652 MNAHGGATAP
-662 IEDHSEEV
+662 IEDHSDEM

>member
-1 MTFNELNLSAPLLRA
+1 MTFEELNLSAPLLRA
-16 IAEAGYETP
+16 VQEAGYETP
-25 SPIQAKAIPPVLEGR
+25 SPIQAAAIPPVLSGR

-54 AFALPMLDRLNASK
+54 AFALPMLDRLAANAPRRK
-68 PHKPGAIRALI
+68 GAIRALI

-87 LQIGESFAAYGKYQ
+87 LQIGESFDAYGKYL
-101 KLRHTVIFGGV
+101 KLRSTVIFGGV
-112 GQGPQVEAI
+112 GQAPQVEAL
-121 KKGVEILIACPG
+121 KKGVDILIACPG
-133 RLNDLVGQG
+133 RLNDLIGQG
-142 LVDLSNLEIFVL
+142 FIDLSNLEIFVL

-172 IAKLPKVRQ
+172 IAKLPGERQ

-188 MPKEIEQLAAGI
+188 MPAEIEQLAAGI
-200 LRNPAFVKVN
+200 LRDPAFVKVD

-215 VERIDQSLYFV
+215 VDRIQQSLYYV
-226 EKGNKKFLLP
+226 EKGNKKLLLP
-236 WLIKNLN
+236 WLIKNLQ

-391 GRKPKAEAAPAEAP
+391 GRKPKMEAAAEAP
-405 AQPEKAEK
+405 APVEKPVKAAKAEK
-413 PAKAV
+413 APKAEKTAKAAKAV
-418 KAEKTPKAEKAA
+418 KAEPKA
-430 KNAKLEKVK
+430 
-439 ADPKP
+439 
-444 QKAKATPKIEAKEE
+444 QKANATPKIEAKEE
-458 DSMDDNQKRTPGGRS
+458 HLMDENQKRTPGGRN

-484 ESGAAQA
+484 EGGAAQA
-491 PNRGS
+491 PSRGS

-510 EATPLRPAKK
+510 ETTPLRPAKK
-520 NLNQNPNQSQNPAP
+520 NLNQNQNAAP
-534 AAKPAQAQNNAPKG
+534 AAKPAAPVQSNNGPKN
-548 ENSRRDRNARG
+548 ENNSRRDRNARG
-559 NRNERNDRSARP
+559 SRNERNDRNDRGARP
-571 AQSQNNGQ
+571 AQNQSGSQ
-579 NEPKSAPSQNA
+579 NEPRNA
-590 QPQANRRGSAFSA
+590 QPGSQPQANRRGSAFSA
-603 GQGAGRTS
+603 GQGAGRPA

-620 RGRAAAAKDE
+620 RGRVAAAKDE

-652 MTAHGGATAP
+652 MSAHGGATAP